1 MLCQNTLFRFF
12 FFSLIRRTDSF
23 LSLIN
28 TTRIIYCLL
37 YTSNSPSCRDI
48 SGANTSEAEEP
59 CHCHVLGGDTAV
71 PRAVGHRYGRG
82 IKEPGP
88 KADQL
93 PGKEQLRAPGIPLLM
108 SWFTVNPRDDDAESP
123 QSWGWSCS
131 GNINPESSSGHQQ
144 CPPWAGSQPE
154 QAFFSTKQCFHL
166 LHTGLQTPDI
176 SQSQTQPHN
185 SISGFSPLDGSG
197 RGKTPAVFPKG
208 RC

>member
-1 MLCQNTLFRFF
+1 MSKYAFQIF

-71 PRAVGHRYGRG
+71 PRAVGHGYGRG

-108 SWFTVNPRDDDAESP
+108 SWFTVNPRDEDAESP

-131 GNINPESSSGHQQ
+131 GNINPGSSSGHQQ
-144 CPPWAGSQPE
+144 CPLRAGSQPE

-185 SISGFSPLDGSG
+185 SISGFPPLDGSG